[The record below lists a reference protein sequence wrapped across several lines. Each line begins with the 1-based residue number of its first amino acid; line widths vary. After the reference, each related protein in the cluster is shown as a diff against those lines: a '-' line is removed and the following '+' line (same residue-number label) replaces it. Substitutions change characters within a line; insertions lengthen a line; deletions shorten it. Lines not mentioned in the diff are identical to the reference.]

1 MKVQNQQQLEKSLLS
16 GLLGA
21 PKTIAGVELKP
32 ITLASIAILKQ
43 VDSPLI
49 EGRAYDEIE
58 NIILDCCIFLKI
70 QSSDVKTAQKL
81 AFGDRNILISEALEL
96 AANIEPSSI
105 KDVVGSIVELLQ
117 DSTST
122 KVNVIAS
129 EGESSGQDPEQLIK
143 EINGDS
149 GEVTPEGNL

>member
-1 MKVQNQQQLEKSLLS
+1 MKAQNQQQLETSIIS
-16 GLLGA
+16 DLLGA
-21 PKTIAGVELKP
+21 PKMIAGIELKP
-32 ITLASIAILKQ
+32 VTLASIAILKQ

-70 QSSDVKTAQKL
+70 QSSDIKTAQKL

-105 KDVVGSIVELLQ
+105 KDVVQSIVELLQ

-122 KVNVIAS
+122 KVNVVPD
-129 EGESSGQDPEQLIK
+129 EDSSAEDPAKLLG

-149 GEVTPEGNL
+149 KEVTPEGNL